1 MKINQIN
8 EIRKIII
15 IDDNPDIFDAFRN
28 ILCKEEDFYGLNNIE
43 AALFGEMKNECDGYP
58 DYKLFYASQGKDG
71 AELIKKAYEEGEPF
85 QLAFVDMRMP
95 PGWDGLE
102 TTKRIWEF
110 DPGIQVVICTAY
122 SDYSWEQIVRQVGCR
137 DSLLILK
144 KPFDHAEVSQI
155 AIAMVKKWILTRQA
169 TIKMNELQKLV
180 DLKTQELKQ
189 AKERAELANKSKS
202 EFLANMSH
210 EIRTP
215 MTGIIGMSEMLMK
228 TQLNEEQRN
237 YSEAIFESGEALL
250 KIINDILD
258 ISRIEA
264 GEMPLEAAP
273 FDIKKIIE
281 DVVRILTPQAVKK
294 GLIFNT
300 FCDHPLRQQVV
311 GDPGRVRQIILNLAG
326 NAIKFTNQGSVSIKM
341 HEESSGRDH
350 GLFCIEVEDTGIGIE
365 SNMINLIFNKFVQA
379 DISTTRQYGGSG
391 LGLAISKMLVEMMR
405 GTLTADS
412 NPGKGTVFR
421 VQLPLLIAAV
431 DSMTGAAAS
440 PIKEMSET
448 CLIYKID
455 PSYILLAEDNKIN
468 QQLIASIL
476 LKESHRVD
484 IVNNGREAVDKVKIN
499 NYDLVLMDVQMP
511 VMDGLEA
518 ARTIRELGYCS
529 LPIIALTASAF
540 ATDKEKCLAS
550 GMNDFISKPLKQ
562 TEFLNIIGKW
572 LSTNNCEI
580 VCRGKM
586 ECIEN

>member
-1 MKINQIN
+1 M
-8 EIRKIII
+8 
-15 IDDNPDIFDAFRN
+15 
-28 ILCKEEDFYGLNNIE
+28 
-43 AALFGEMKNECDGYP
+43 
-58 DYKLFYASQGKDG
+58 
-71 AELIKKAYEEGEPF
+71 
-85 QLAFVDMRMP
+85 
-95 PGWDGLE
+95 
-102 TTKRIWEF
+102 
-110 DPGIQVVICTAY
+110 
-122 SDYSWEQIVRQVGCR
+122 
-137 DSLLILK
+137 
-144 KPFDHAEVSQI
+144 
-155 AIAMVKKWILTRQA
+155 
-169 TIKMNELQKLV
+169 
-180 DLKTQELKQ
+180 
-189 AKERAELANKSKS
+189 
-202 EFLANMSH
+202 
-210 EIRTP
+210 
-215 MTGIIGMSEMLMK
+215 
-228 TQLNEEQRN
+228 
-237 YSEAIFESGEALL
+237 
-250 KIINDILD
+250 
-258 ISRIEA
+258 
-264 GEMPLEAAP
+264 
-273 FDIKKIIE
+273 
-281 DVVRILTPQAVKK
+281 
-294 GLIFNT
+294 
-300 FCDHPLRQQVV
+300 
-311 GDPGRVRQIILNLAG
+311 NLAG

>member
-228 TQLNEEQRN
+228 IRYQKN
-237 YSEAIFESGEALL
+237 Y
-250 KIINDILD
+250 
-258 ISRIEA
+258 
-264 GEMPLEAAP
+264 
-273 FDIKKIIE
+273 
-281 DVVRILTPQAVKK
+281 
-294 GLIFNT
+294 
-300 FCDHPLRQQVV
+300 
-311 GDPGRVRQIILNLAG
+311 
-326 NAIKFTNQGSVSIKM
+326 
-341 HEESSGRDH
+341 
-350 GLFCIEVEDTGIGIE
+350 
-365 SNMINLIFNKFVQA
+365 
-379 DISTTRQYGGSG
+379 
-391 LGLAISKMLVEMMR
+391 
-405 GTLTADS
+405 
-412 NPGKGTVFR
+412 
-421 VQLPLLIAAV
+421 
-431 DSMTGAAAS
+431 
-440 PIKEMSET
+440 
-448 CLIYKID
+448 
-455 PSYILLAEDNKIN
+455 
-468 QQLIASIL
+468 
-476 LKESHRVD
+476 
-484 IVNNGREAVDKVKIN
+484 
-499 NYDLVLMDVQMP
+499 
-511 VMDGLEA
+511 
-518 ARTIRELGYCS
+518 
-529 LPIIALTASAF
+529 
-540 ATDKEKCLAS
+540 
-550 GMNDFISKPLKQ
+550 
-562 TEFLNIIGKW
+562 
-572 LSTNNCEI
+572 
-580 VCRGKM
+580 
-586 ECIEN
+586 